1 MARDVIREAP
11 VLGHGTGSIR
21 DRFSRGAAGPSGVA
35 EGLSAKPHQQTLE
48 IAMQFGIVG
57 IVTLWAM
64 WLSHLLLFRG
74 CGLPSWV
81 GLVVV
86 AQNIIGSMF
95 SSHLAEFTQAWIYA
109 LIVGTAGGMVLQ
121 SKAKGEPGRFP
132 PDAPG

>member
-1 MARDVIREAP
+1 M
-11 VLGHGTGSIR
+11 
-21 DRFSRGAAGPSGVA
+21 
-35 EGLSAKPHQQTLE
+35 SANPHQQTLE
-48 IAMQFGIVG
+48 MAIQFGIIG

-74 CGLPSWV
+74 CGLPSCV

-109 LIVGTAGGMVLQ
+109 LIVGTAGGMVLR
-121 SKAKGEPGRFP
+121 SKAKGEAGGRFP
-132 PDAPG
+132 PEAGG